1 MAPDTLLPGAMPR
14 PDNLLP
20 RATRSTSAQRPLPA
34 QVRTGMGTGI
44 RTRVAAFA
52 KAQRRHFLAIVI
64 VGIALTMSLIAAWP
78 VVFSADT
85 PSAATSAADQARA
98 TSLLRAVVSGG
109 RTLFAPRHSF
119 AQVSPSAL
127 RAGSHNVPVVA
138 AAARARPGEVSMRVT
153 SPGVLTLATPADT
166 KRCVFARDEPAKSG
180 TQFVTIRTVDC
191 RAASAPTQG
200 WSRR

>member
-1 MAPDTLLPGAMPR
+1 MPPDTLLPGSMTR

-20 RATRSTSAQRPLPA
+20 HATRSTPVQRPVPTPVHA
-34 QVRTGMGTGI
+34 GTRM

-52 KAQRRHFLAIVI
+52 KAQRRHLLAIVI
-64 VGIALTMSLIAAWP
+64 VGVALTMSLIAAWP
-78 VVFSADT
+78 VVFGGDT

-98 TSLLRAVVSGG
+98 TGVLRTVVGGG

-127 RAGSHNVPVVA
+127 SARSHDVPVVA
-138 AAARARPGEVSMRVT
+138 ATARARTGEVSMRVT

-166 KRCVFARDEPAKSG
+166 KRCVFARDEPATSG
-180 TQFVTIRTVDC
+180 TQFVTIPTADC
-191 RAASAPTQG
+191 RAASAPAQG
-200 WSRR
+200 WSPR

>member
-1 MAPDTLLPGAMPR
+1 MPPDTLLPGAMPR

-20 RATRSTSAQRPLPA
+20 RATRSAPVQRPLPA
-34 QVRTGMGTGI
+34 QVRTGM
-44 RTRVAAFA
+44 RPRVAAFA
-52 KAQRRHFLAIVI
+52 KAQRRHVLAIVI
-64 VGIALTMSLIAAWP
+64 VGVALTMSLIAAWP
-78 VVFSADT
+78 VVFSGDT
-85 PSAATSAADQARA
+85 PSAATNAADQARA
-98 TSLLRAVVSGG
+98 TGLLRTVVGGG

-127 RAGSHNVPVVA
+127 RARSHNVPVVA
-138 AAARARPGEVSMRVT
+138 AAARARAGEVSMRVT

-180 TQFVTIRTVDC
+180 TQFVTIRTADC

-200 WSRR
+200 WSPR